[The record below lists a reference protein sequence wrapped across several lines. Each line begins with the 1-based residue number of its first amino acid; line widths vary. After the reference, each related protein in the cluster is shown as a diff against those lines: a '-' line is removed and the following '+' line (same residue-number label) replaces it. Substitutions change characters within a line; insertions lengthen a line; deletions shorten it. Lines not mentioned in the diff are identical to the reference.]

1 MKAVVYTKYGPPDVL
16 QLKEVEKPA
25 PKDNEVLVKIHA
37 TTVTTGDT
45 IMRGLK
51 IPEPRWRR
59 LISQIILGIRKPKR
73 TILGMELAGE
83 IESVGKDVT
92 RFKTDDPVFVSTV
105 GMKFGDHSQFY
116 KSKAILN
123 IRQH

>member
-1 MKAVVYTKYGPPDVL
+1 MKAVIYTKYGLPDVL
-16 QLKEVEKPA
+16 HLKEVEKPA
-25 PKDNEVLVKIHA
+25 PKDNVVLVKIHA
-37 TTVTTGDT
+37 TTVTIGDT

-51 IPEPRWRR
+51 IPEPRWQR
-59 LISQIILGIRKPKR
+59 LIARIILGIRKPNR
-73 TILGMELAGE
+73 TILGMELSGE

-92 RFKTDDPVFVSTV
+92 RFKTGDQVFVSTV